1 MNINSIINIFLHLDK
16 YLNEVIIQYGIFV
29 YGLLFLIIFIETGL
43 VIMPFLPEDSLLFA
57 AGSFAAL
64 GSLNIVF
71 LLILL
76 SLAAI
81 LGDTAN
87 YWLGHKFGR
96 KLFKTNKEKCYS
108 VPSIRDKICLNE
120 EYLIKTESFYEKYG
134 SITIIIAR
142 FIPII
147 RTFAPFVAGIGKMNY
162 LKFLSY
168 NIIGGIL
175 WVFLFVLGGF
185 FFGNIPVVKKN
196 FGLVIIAIIIMSV
209 IPVLVEIIRNSGKRV
224 GDKKII

>member
-1 MNINSIINIFLHLDK
+1 MNINSIIGIFLHLDK
-16 YLNEVIIQYGIFV
+16 YLNDIIIQYGVFV
-29 YGLLFLIIFIETGL
+29 YGLLFLVIFIETGL
-43 VIMPFLPEDSLLFA
+43 VIMPFLPGDSLLFV

-64 GSLNIVF
+64 GSLNITS

-96 KLFKTNKEKCYS
+96 KLFKNNREKCYS

-120 EYLIKTESFYEKYG
+120 EYLIKTENFYEKHG
-134 SITIIIAR
+134 NKTIIIAR

-147 RTFAPFVAGIGKMNY
+147 RTFAPFVAGIGKMKY
-162 LKFLSY
+162 SKFLSY
-168 NIIGGIL
+168 NILGGML
-175 WVFLFVLGGF
+175 WVFLFVLGGY
-185 FFGNIPVVKKN
+185 FFGNIPLVKDN
-196 FGLVIIAIIIMSV
+196 FSFVIIAIIIISV
-209 IPVLVEIIRNSGKRV
+209 MPVIVEIVRNRKVRKNS
-224 GDKKII
+224 